1 MIGSFFLV
9 LFLID
14 ELDDET
20 LLVDVDVA
28 RLLNQKR
35 MRLYFVYQLL
45 VGFRIRM
52 KDSALLSVSV
62 LDDLV
67 DGQLGLRWDV

>member
-45 VGFRIRM
+45 VGFRIWM
-52 KDSALLSVSV
+52 EHSALLSVSV